1 MGITVS
7 NLSMAVLSLLCF
19 TIGIVTLDPSV
30 DTSQL
35 PQCNDP
41 GVSNCQA
48 VLVNQAVLDG
58 LTVSGTV
65 DLLPSSPIGLLRLK
79 APPMRQRSGSGRS
92 SRSYSFTEGRWG
104 DATITFGNSGSIYGR
119 ISPESGSVIYT
130 FMSCGNGCN
139 VIREQEQSFF
149 NNMRD

>member
-1 MGITVS
+1 MGGVAPIGAQGS
-7 NLSMAVLSLLCF
+7 SLF
-19 TIGIVTLDPSV
+19 TLDPSV

-41 GVSNCQA
+41 GVTNCQA
-48 VLVNQAVLDG
+48 VLVNQEVLDG

-119 ISPESGSVIYT
+119 ISPESGSVIYIYELWKWLQCHQGT
-130 FMSCGNGCN
+130 RTEFL
-139 VIREQEQSFF
+139 QQHA
-149 NNMRD
+149 